1 MRWASTAF
9 VELQGPSI
17 SQGPTTQSS
26 VLGNSLKKVAL
37 RSEAGSVQTLAM
49 RMGAFVCLLL
59 ACLDLPVSGG
69 DTRSSAASLTN
80 APVGSAWNDHRNPIR
95 KLWSGGR
102 LDLWSLQ
109 PTTLQ
114 QPPPTSMPSTEV
126 VSKVQPNP
134 IDGFIRAHQA
144 KQELPIAST
153 AAEADRRT
161 LFRRLSFGLTGLPPS
176 FEDVQTFERDVRPDA
191 YERLVDRL
199 LASPRYGE
207 HQARLWLD
215 VIRYSDSNGFDWD
228 EFRKQAWRFRD
239 YAIRSFNADKPFDQ
253 FICEQLAGDELLEGA
268 PRTEAE
274 QDCLIATGYLRLG
287 PHDNAAPLF
296 NEQDRS
302 RAELM
307 SDLVETTGS
316 AFLGLTLSCCRCHDH
331 KTEPLSQE
339 DHYRMRAFF
348 EGVRF
353 ADSLPLDLDGDQK
366 SIRQHNA
373 SVDAQITPLDS
384 ERQTLLET
392 TRTRLR
398 RERVGRLT
406 ADEQALL
413 SLPKD
418 AQNQTN
424 KERIASLEKQVQPS
438 DSDVAG
444 ALNPSEKQRI
454 ADIDKQL
461 TILRR
466 QHRAFTHGLLM
477 TDVEGSIPATRV
489 LFQGNH
495 QSPRQEV
502 TPGFLSALDPAPAE
516 LQRSPNPKT
525 SGRRLT
531 LARWIAST
539 SNPFTAR
546 VLVNRIWQQ
555 HFGRGLV
562 ETPNDFGHSGAR
574 PTHPEL
580 LDWLADEFM
589 RSGWS
594 VKSLHRRI
602 LTSATYRQ
610 NSMAS
615 DRPGKLPEIT
625 VASPRPQAGAQT
637 LDADNRFL
645 WRQNPRRLSAEQLR
659 DALLAVSGQLND
671 RSSGPPVWPELPSE
685 LLTANPAFL
694 DDNETKTKGWYPS
707 PPEQLGARSVFL
719 IQKRTVRVPFMETFD
734 LPENSTSCAR
744 RNDSTVAPQALTLLN
759 SPLATEAA
767 RAFAKRVHREASP
780 EPAAQI
786 RQVFQLALQRH
797 PTAEEHQRCV
807 SFLEHRTLPELCRA
821 ILNLNEFVY
830 LD

>member
-1 MRWASTAF
+1 MTD
-9 VELQGPSI
+9 LKC
-17 SQGPTTQSS
+17 PTTRRGA
-26 VLGNSLKKVAL
+26 LGNSLKKVAL
-37 RSEAGSVQTLAM
+37 RSEARPVQILAM

-59 ACLDLPVSGG
+59 ACLSLPVSGG
-69 DTRSSAASLTN
+69 DARSPASFLTN

-102 LDLWSLQ
+102 LDLWSLR

-114 QPPPTSMPSTEV
+114 KPPPISNTSAED

-134 IDGFIRAHQA
+134 IDGFIRARQA
-144 KQELPIAST
+144 ALELPTASPAT
-153 AAEADRRT
+153 VADRRT

-176 FEDVQTFERDVRPDA
+176 FEDVQTFETDVRPDA
-191 YERLVDRL
+191 YQRVVDRL

-268 PRTEAE
+268 PRIEAE

-287 PHDNAAPLF
+287 PHDSAAPLF

-302 RAELM
+302 RAELL

-353 ADSLPLDLDGDQK
+353 ADSLPLDLAGDQE

-392 TRTRLR
+392 TRARLR

-413 SLPKD
+413 SLPKEVR
-418 AQNQTN
+418 NQTN

-461 TILRR
+461 TGLRR

-477 TDVEGSIPATRV
+477 TDVEGPIPATQV

-516 LQRSPNPKT
+516 LQRPPNPKT

-531 LARWIAST
+531 LARWIASP
-539 SNPFTAR
+539 SNPLTAR

-574 PTHPEL
+574 PAHPDL

-615 DRPGKLPEIT
+615 DRHGKLPEIT
-625 VASPRPQAGAQT
+625 VASPRPQVESQT
-637 LDADNRFL
+637 LDADNLLLR
-645 WRQNPRRLSAEQLR
+645 RQNPSRLSAEQLR
-659 DALLAVSGQLND
+659 DALLAVSGRLND
-671 RSSGPPVWPELPSE
+671 RSSGTPVWPELPSE
-685 LLTANPAFL
+685 ILTANPAFL

-719 IQKRTVRVPFMETFD
+719 VQKRTVRVPFMETFD

-744 RNDSTVAPQALTLLN
+744 RTDSTVAPQALTLLN
-759 SPLATEAA
+759 SPLAADSA
-767 RAFAKRVHREASP
+767 RAFAKRAQREAGP

-786 RQVFQLALQRH
+786 RRVFQLAFQRH
-797 PTAEEHQRCV
+797 PSAEEHQRCE
-807 SFLEHRTLPELCRA
+807 SFLEDRTLAELCRA
-821 ILNLNEFVY
+821 MLNLNEFVY